1 VKDKEYYTRIPNYLF
16 KDLRSGKISPS
27 MFVALSILH
36 HWADWETARV
46 EEASAGGLETWSAK
60 AYCEDTYQRALQRAD
75 AQGYIDRSEMVP
87 GSKQAYPITLHNY
100 PALIEEVDELPN
112 GDVRSR
118 WTSEV
123 INRHETSWWK
133 ESGRGMVKSTQSST
147 QKKSAINRKQKAC
160 EEEETWP
167 STQESTDLSGDM
179 SEDLSGEMS
188 DKPRLNRASNRA
200 SSESEKESEKNTST
214 STSSPAV
221 FVLSNPKPKSKP
233 ESMSDG
239 NLQVQV
245 AVETPVSIPVDPSAS
260 IPVKPAVPTPV
271 PVPPVPSAR
280 GDAGTVTPAKFAGTC
295 PACGNPIACGEM
307 ILLKDGA
314 KARHVSCP
322 TPVHA
327 PAPSRKGRLRGKA
340 RALAP
345 PSAAAPPYR
354 MTPHESR
361 KPPVPCRTSEGIR
374 QVGKGTPQGKPAPR
388 PSPVEKPK
396 EPPCPPEPPP
406 KKACPPEQEKEER
419 KNAAYY
425 SSSFDRK
432 VQGVKDEYGYVE
444 ELWQELDSRAGID
457 PKRREE
463 IRMEMRE
470 REYRKHAP
478 DILPLM
484 DWSKEYK
491 ERKERKLAANA
502 T

>member
-1 VKDKEYYTRIPNYLF
+1 
-16 KDLRSGKISPS
+16 

-75 AQGYIDRSEMVP
+75 AQGYIDRSEMVL

-123 INRHETSWWK
+123 INPHKTTWWK
-133 ESGRGMVKSTQSST
+133 ESGRGKAKDRVASTDPSTDSTTSSDGAKKAYEEEEESPSTQSST
-147 QKKSAINRKQKAC
+147 EVSEQISEEHSTEVSA
-160 EEEETWP
+160 EV
-167 STQESTDLSGDM
+167 
-179 SEDLSGEMS
+179 S

-200 SSESEKESEKNTST
+200 SSESECKSENSGP
-214 STSSPAV
+214 TSSASAC
-221 FVLSNPKPKSKP
+221 VLPNPKPKPKARSRS
-233 ESMSDG
+233 ESRPNG
-239 NLQVQV
+239 NVRFK
-245 AVETPVSIPVDPSAS
+245 EPSVSIPAEP
-260 IPVKPAVPTPV
+260 PVPTTAEPAPV
-271 PVPPVPSAR
+271 PRVPSAR
-280 GDAGTVTPAKFAGTC
+280 GDRGTAMPAKFDSAAC

-314 KARHVSCP
+314 KARHASCP
-322 TPVHA
+322 PPVHA
-327 PAPSRKGRLRGKA
+327 PAPSRKGRFPGKA

-345 PSAAAPPYR
+345 PSAAAPPR
-354 MTPHESR
+354 GMTPHESR
-361 KPPVPCRTSEGIR
+361 KPPVPCRTTEGIR
-374 QVGKGTPQGKPAPR
+374 QGGKGTPQGKPAPR

-396 EPPCPPEPPP
+396 DPPCPPEPPP

-425 SSSFDRK
+425 FSSFDRK
-432 VQGVKDEYGYVE
+432 TQGVKDEYGYVE
-444 ELWQELDSRAGID
+444 ELWQELDSRAGSD
-457 PKRREE
+457 LQRREE
-463 IRMEMRE
+463 IRKEIRE
-470 REYRKHAP
+470 REFRKHAP
-478 DILPLM
+478 DLLPWL

-491 ERKERKLAANA
+491 ERKEKKSAANV